1 MNTAT
6 AAANMNVDIDNDPE
20 EAPLPPPAPPAVPNL
35 NVALT
40 YVGFDTAAIHARLR
54 AEGLTH
60 FSNFKSMKEK
70 YIHDI
75 AESFAKR
82 TASDGRA
89 TPNWA
94 CQSGARLSTR

>member
-1 MNTAT
+1 
-6 AAANMNVDIDNDPE
+6 
-20 EAPLPPPAPPAVPNL
+20 
-35 NVALT
+35 
-40 YVGFDTAAIHARLR
+40 
-54 AEGLTH
+54 
-60 FSNFKSMKEK
+60 MKEK

-94 CQSGARLSTR
+94 CQSGARLSTRWGEPSHRLAVTVNGVGVEVTT